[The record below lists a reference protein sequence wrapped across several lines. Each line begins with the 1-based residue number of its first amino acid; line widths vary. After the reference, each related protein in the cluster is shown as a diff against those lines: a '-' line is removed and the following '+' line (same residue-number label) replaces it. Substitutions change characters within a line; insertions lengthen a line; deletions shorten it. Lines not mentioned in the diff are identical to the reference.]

1 MSPRFF
7 YLFVLICLTLS
18 IVVSVTLVGHRA
30 ERSVFTLIEQENL
43 SKADLTSSSLEQ
55 YLSTRIAILS
65 DLSTVPVLI
74 NSVLGAEYSK
84 ANLADYLDGYKILG
98 EKEKVVIYDFLG
110 DSIYS
115 NNDEIVDSVG
125 SKSWFLGLIDKKEKV
140 VIRAVE
146 SDIGSEFVI
155 YVPIF
160 YRNNPE
166 GVLEVHFGQSLEVLM
181 LSDLGSVSAIEV
193 NNSYFSYSSLHPDK
207 NYTNILDSFVGSTGV
222 KLRYFVDSE
231 AVESEKFY
239 FMLDI
244 GLAILISLSI
254 SFIVLSILGRKYILN
269 PYLHLERSRKQINI
283 EKEKNDLLAQAIEE
297 STVGI
302 SISTAED
309 GYPLSYVNKAF
320 SRITGYSNDEVV
332 GRNCRFLQGDNTNK
346 EEVYNIAG
354 AIRRRDKIRVELIN
368 YKKDGTEFWNDLRLS
383 PVFNSEGNLLA
394 YVGVQQD
401 ITEEKSN
408 QEILLKALDDA
419 QTAVVAKSEFLA
431 NMSHEIRTPM
441 NGVLGMLGL
450 VLNAELDPAQK
461 RRLEIAKN
469 SATSLLTLI
478 NDILD
483 FSKIEAD
490 KLDLEKVG
498 FNVRSL
504 IGEVGEVMALE
515 AEGKKIEL
523 VLDLIGIDISVV
535 IGDPGRIRQVLT
547 NLVGNAIKFTEFGE
561 VVVCASFKVS
571 AIDGSVKLNCSVKDT
586 GVGISED
593 KVASLF
599 DAFKQVDASTTRKY
613 GGTGLGLSIAKKL
626 CVMMDGSIS
635 VSSEPDKGSTF
646 SFEVPVELSES
657 SKISTPEVDI
667 TKLNILIVDDND
679 VNREVLRGQLEH
691 WGAKVFEASSGYEAL
706 VLCEQYCE
714 EQSGRC
720 FDIGF
725 LDMKMPEMD
734 GMELGK
740 KILANKEF
748 GDIRLVMMTSM
759 GYRVDSKRFAEVG
772 FSGYFPKPMTTSN
785 LFDALNIIVDDGE
798 VLDDAAPILTEHYL
812 KYRHNPAANNGLEN
826 AKVLLVEDNN
836 INRLVVEGV
845 LQDLVLSLDMAQN
858 GQEALDAMLSCDP
871 SDPYALVIMD
881 CQMPVMD
888 GYDTTRAI
896 RQGKAGLHY
905 KDIPV
910 IAITANAM
918 DGDREACI
926 NAGMS
931 DYISKPIDSHQLIN
945 KLKQWNSIVDNAPET
960 APELTLQE
968 ADVNILIEPIV
979 TDVDLLMTE
988 STIWNL
994 SELLDRV
1001 GGSEDIARRL
1011 INIYLADYEDMFHAI
1026 SLALES
1032 NDNESLK
1039 TTVHH
1044 LKGVVGNLG
1053 AVALVSTVREFEQAA
1068 KSETKDQYKTLW
1080 AKTNKCNQELL
1091 GLFVQY
1097 VKPV

>member
-30 ERSVFTLIEQENL
+30 ERSVFTLIEQANL
-43 SKADLTSSSLEQ
+43 SKAELTSNSLEQ
-55 YLSTRIAILS
+55 YLSARIAILN
-65 DLSTVPVLI
+65 DLSTAPVLI

-98 EKEKVVIYDFLG
+98 QEERIVIYDFLG

-115 NNDEIVDSVG
+115 NNDEVVDSVG
-125 SKSWFLGLIDKKEKV
+125 SESWFLDLIDKREKV
-140 VIRAVE
+140 VVRTVE

-155 YVPIF
+155 YMPIF

-166 GVLEVHFGQSLEVLM
+166 GVLEVKFGQSLELLL

-193 NNSYFSYSSLHPDK
+193 NNSYFCYSSLHPDK

-222 KLRYFVDSE
+222 EIRYFVDSE
-231 AVESEKFY
+231 TVKSKKFY

-244 GLAILISLSI
+244 GLAILISFSI
-254 SFIVLSILGRKYILN
+254 SFFFLSVLGRKYILN
-269 PYLHLERSRKQINI
+269 PYLYLEKSRVEINI

-309 GYPLSYVNKAF
+309 GHPLSYVNKAF
-320 SRITGYSNDEVV
+320 SRITGYCNDEVV
-332 GRNCRFLQGDNTNK
+332 GKNCRFLQGDNTSK
-346 EEVYNIAG
+346 EAVDNIAS
-354 AIRRRDKIRVELIN
+354 AIRRCEKVRVELIN

-383 PVFNSEGNLLA
+383 PVFNSEGDLLA

-419 QTAVVAKSEFLA
+419 QAAVVAKSEFLA

-450 VLNAELDPAQK
+450 VLNAELDPTQK
-461 RRLEIAKN
+461 RRLEIAQN

-523 VLDLIGIDISVV
+523 VLDLIGVDTPVV
-535 IGDPGRIRQVLT
+535 FGVPGRIRQVLK
-547 NLVGNAIKFTEFGE
+547 NL
-561 VVVCASFKVS
+561 VVCASFKVS

-593 KVASLF
+593 KVESLF

-626 CVMMDGSIS
+626 CEMMDGSIG

-657 SKISTPEVDI
+657 SKISAPEVDM

-740 KILANKEF
+740 RILANKEF
-748 GDIRLVMMTSM
+748 GGVRLVMMTSM

-772 FSGYFPKPMTTSN
+772 FSGYFPKPLTTSN

-812 KYRHNPAANNGLEN
+812 KYRHNPAANNSLEN

-836 INRLVVEGV
+836 INRLVVEGI

-871 SDPYALVIMD
+871 SDPYTLVIMD

-888 GYDTTRAI
+888 GYDTTRAM

-918 DGDREACI
+918 DGDREVCI

-945 KLKQWNSIVDNAPET
+945 KLKQWNNIVDNAPEID
-960 APELTLQE
+960 PELTLQE
-968 ADVNILIEPIV
+968 ADVNTLIEPTV
-979 TDVDLLMTE
+979 TDADLLMTE

-1039 TTVHH
+1039 TCVHS

-1053 AVALVSTVREFEQAA
+1053 AVALVTVVREFEQAA
-1068 KSETKDQYKTLW
+1068 KNETKDQYKILW
-1080 AKTNKCNQELL
+1080 TKTNKCNQELL

-1097 VKPV
+1097 VKRV